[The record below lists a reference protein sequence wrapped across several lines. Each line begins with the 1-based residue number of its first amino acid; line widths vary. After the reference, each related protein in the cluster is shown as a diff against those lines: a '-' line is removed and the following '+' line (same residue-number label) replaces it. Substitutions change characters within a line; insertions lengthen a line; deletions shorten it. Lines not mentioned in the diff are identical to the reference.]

1 MKTGRLRWIH
11 WAQLIGALV
20 GLLGLASLASAHEIR
35 PAYLQIDQIG
45 PERYDVLWRTPP
57 LSGMRLPVV
66 LRFPDGV
73 TNVTAPVERP
83 LPDSLLERRVIAAP
97 GGLAGKRI
105 EFVGL
110 QATITEALVRIHMWD
125 GSESTTIVRPSQPWL
140 EVPAG
145 QEWTEVGDAYLRQG
159 IAHIL
164 FGLDHLLFI
173 AALMLI
179 VRDRWMLVK
188 TITAFTIAHSITL
201 TLSTLGWAALPSAPV
216 EALIAI
222 SILLVAGE
230 IVRLERGEA
239 SLTSTWPWA
248 VAFAF
253 GLLHGVGFAGAL
265 AELGLPQSDIPLA
278 LLSFNVGVEVGQLIF
293 VAVVLVT
300 VAAVRVLMPIPRR
313 AVVASAYA
321 IGILAAFW
329 SLERLD
335 AVFL

>member
-1 MKTGRLRWIH
+1 MTTGYFRWIP
-11 WAQLIGALV
+11 WARVIGAMV
-20 GLLGLASLASAHEIR
+20 GLLGLTSLASAHEIR

-45 PERYDVLWRTPP
+45 PDRYDVLWRTPR

-66 LRFPDGV
+66 LRLPEGV
-73 TNVTAPVERP
+73 TNVTEPVERP

-110 QATITEALVRIHMWD
+110 QATITEALVRTHTWD

-140 EVPAG
+140 DVPARQG
-145 QEWTEVGDAYLRQG
+145 WIEVALSYLREG
-159 IAHIL
+159 VAHIL
-164 FGLDHLLFI
+164 FGLDHLLFV

-179 VRDRWMLVK
+179 VRDWRTLVK

-201 TLSTLGWAALPSAPV
+201 TLATLGWAALPIGLV
-216 EALIAI
+216 EAMIAL

-230 IVRLERGEA
+230 AVRLERGEA
-239 SLTSTWPWA
+239 SWTSTWPWV

-253 GLLHGVGFAGAL
+253 GLLHGFGFAGAL
-265 AELGLPQSDIPLA
+265 VELGLPQSDVPLA
-278 LLSFNVGVEVGQLIF
+278 LLSFNVGVEIGQLIF
-293 VAVVLVT
+293 IAVVLIT
-300 VAAVRVLMPIPRR
+300 VRSMVRLVPIPRR
-313 AVVASAYA
+313 VFVASAYA
-321 IGILAAFW
+321 IGIIAAFW